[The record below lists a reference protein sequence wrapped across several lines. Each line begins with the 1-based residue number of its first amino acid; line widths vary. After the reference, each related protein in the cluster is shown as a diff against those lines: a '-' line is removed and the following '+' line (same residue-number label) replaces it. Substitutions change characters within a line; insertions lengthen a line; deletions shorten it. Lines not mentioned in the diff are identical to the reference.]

1 MIAVRAANGAS
12 GGEASSPRAQPL
24 AFRRIESVPEYV
36 FAEIEQLKLE
46 LRRAGEDV
54 IDLGFGNPDLPSP
67 GVAVAKLREVAPNAR
82 NHRYSASR
90 GIPNL
95 RRAICERYRER
106 YRVELDPE
114 TEAVVTMG
122 AKEGFCHLMWVL
134 VEPGDDV
141 LVPTPSYPIHR
152 FAPAFAGAAVQRV
165 PVRPAGELLAALE
178 EALTHANPKPRVIVC
193 SFPHNPTTATVDEAF
208 MQALVDLAREHEVLV
223 VHDFAYA
230 DLGYEGHMPPSI
242 LQAEGAKDVAVE
254 LYSLTKGFSM
264 AGWRVGFLV
273 GNAAVVRA
281 LGRLKSYLD
290 YGTFQP
296 IQIAAITAL
305 SEAPSHPESV
315 NAIYQGRRDALC
327 DGLSRIGWQVEK
339 PRGTMFVWAPIPDAH
354 GAQSSLEFARMLAR
368 QAKVAL
374 SPGEGFG
381 PGGEGHVRF
390 ALVENEERI
399 RQAVRGIGHALRTHV
414 TY

>member
-1 MIAVRAANGAS
+1 MSGSASTHS
-12 GGEASSPRAQPL
+12 GGLRRHEL
-24 AFRRIESVPEYV
+24 RRIDSMPPYV
-36 FAEIEQLKLE
+36 FAEIDELKRD

-54 IDLGFGNPDLPSP
+54 IDLGFGNPDLSSP
-67 GVAVAKLREVAPNAR
+67 DVAVAKLCEAAMVGR

-106 YRVELDPE
+106 YGVELDPE
-114 TEAVVTMG
+114 SEALVTVG

-134 VEPGDDV
+134 VEHGDDV

-152 FAPAFAGAAVQRV
+152 FASSFAGATVRRV
-165 PVRPAGELLAALE
+165 PVAPPSELLAALGDSL
-178 EALTHANPKPRVIVC
+178 AAATRKPRVLVC
-193 SFPHNPTTATVDEAF
+193 SFPHNPTTAVVDLDF
-208 MQALVDLAREHEVLV
+208 MQRLVDLAHEHELLV

-230 DLGYEGHMPPSI
+230 DLAFDGHEPPSI
-242 LQAEGAKDVAVE
+242 LQADGAREVAVE

-273 GNAAVVRA
+273 GNAQIVQA
-281 LGRLKSYLD
+281 LARLKSYLD

-296 IQIAAITAL
+296 IQIAAIATL
-305 SEAPSHPESV
+305 NEASGFPESV
-315 NAIYQGRRDALC
+315 RAIYKGRRDALC
-327 DGLSRIGWQVEK
+327 TGLARSGWEVPTPK
-339 PRGTMFVWAPIPDAH
+339 GTMFVWSEIPESHRAL
-354 GAQSSLEFARMLAR
+354 GSLEFCRLLATE
-368 QAKVAL
+368 AKVMV

-399 RQAVRGIGHALRTHV
+399 RQAVRGIGRALRTSL